1 MYIEGDIPNVVTSN
15 GAGNGYGNGFF
26 GGDWAWMIVILLIF
40 GWGNGNYGFGGGGQ
54 AGAAQ
59 DYVLVSDF
67 AQIERK
73 LDNIESGIC
82 DSTFAL
88 NNTAVNGFNGLTQ
101 NLMTS
106 GFETRS
112 AISDLSAQL
121 AQCCCEA
128 KTSILENRYIDAQ
141 NTCALQSAIATST
154 RDIVDG
160 QRASTDAILGFLT
173 NEKISSLQAQN
184 ASLSAQI
191 SQNAQTSQIINTLR
205 PVAMPAY
212 ITCSPYESAFGRTQ
226 VGYGCSGCN
235 V

>member
-15 GAGNGYGNGFF
+15 GNGSGYGNGMF
-26 GGDWAWMIVILLIF
+26 GGDWAWLIIILLF
-40 GWGNGNYGFGGGGQ
+40 CGWGNGYGFGGGQ

-73 LDNIESGIC
+73 LDSISNGIC

-88 NNTAVNGFNGLTQ
+88 NNTAVNGFNSVTQ

-106 GFETRS
+106 GFEIRS
-112 AISDLSAQL
+112 AINDLSAQL
-121 AQCCCEA
+121 AQCCCES
-128 KTSILENRYIDAQ
+128 KTSILENRYLDAQ
-141 NTCALQSAIATST
+141 NTCAIQNAIATST

-184 ASLSAQI
+184 ASLAAQL
-191 SQNAQTSQIINTLR
+191 SQNAQTTQIINTLR

>member
-1 MYIEGDIPNVVTSN
+1 MYIEGDIPNVVTSTN
-15 GAGNGYGNGFF
+15 GNGYGNGMF
-26 GGDWAWMIVILLIF
+26 GGDWAWLIIILLF
-40 GWGNGNYGFGGGGQ
+40 CGWGNGYGFGGGQ

-59 DYVLVSDF
+59 DYVLLSDF

-73 LDNIESGIC
+73 LDTISNGIC

-88 NNTAVNGFNGLTQ
+88 NNTAVNGFNSLTQ

-112 AISDLSAQL
+112 AISGLSAQL
-121 AQCCCEA
+121 AQCCCDA

-141 NTCALQSAIATST
+141 NACALQSAIATST

-184 ASLSAQI
+184 ASLSAQL

-212 ITCSPYESAFGRTQ
+212 ITCSPYESVFGRTQ
-226 VGYGCSGCN
+226 VGCGCSGCN

>member
-1 MYIEGDIPNVVTSN
+1 MYIEGDIPNVVTSTN
-15 GAGNGYGNGFF
+15 GNGYGNGFF

-40 GWGNGNYGFGGGGQ
+40 GWGNGNYGFGGGQ
-54 AGAAQ
+54 GAAQ

-73 LDNIESGIC
+73 LDNISNGIC

-88 NNTAVNGFNGLTQ
+88 NNTAVNGFNNLTQ

-112 AISDLSAQL
+112 AINDLSAQL

-128 KTSILENRYIDAQ
+128 KTSILENRYLDAQ
-141 NTCALQSAIATST
+141 NTCALQNAIATST

-184 ASLSAQI
+184 ASLAAQL

-212 ITCSPYESAFGRTQ
+212 ITCSPYESAFGKTQ
-226 VGYGCSGCN
+226 YGCGCGCGN

>member
-15 GAGNGYGNGFF
+15 GNGSGYGNGMF
-26 GGDWAWMIVILLIF
+26 GGDWAWLIIILLF
-40 GWGNGNYGFGGGGQ
+40 CGWGNGYGFGGGQ

-73 LDNIESGIC
+73 LDSISNGIC

-88 NNTAVNGFNGLTQ
+88 NNTAVNGFNSVTQ

-112 AISDLSAQL
+112 AINDLSAQL
-121 AQCCCEA
+121 AQCCCES
-128 KTSILENRYIDAQ
+128 KTSILENRYLDAQ
-141 NTCALQSAIATST
+141 NTCAIQNAIATST

-184 ASLSAQI
+184 ASLAAQL
-191 SQNAQTSQIINTLR
+191 SQNAQTTQIINTLR

>member
-1 MYIEGDIPNVVTSN
+1 MYIEGDIPNVVTSTN
-15 GAGNGYGNGFF
+15 GSGYGNGMF
-26 GGDWAWMIVILLIF
+26 GDQFAWWIVILLIF
-40 GWGNGNYGFGGGGQ
+40 GWGNGNYGFGGGQ

-73 LDNIESGIC
+73 LDSISNGIC

-88 NNTAVNGFNGLTQ
+88 NNTMVNGFNGVTQ

-112 AISDLSAQL
+112 AINDLSAQL
-121 AQCCCEA
+121 AQCCCDFRA
-128 KTSILENRYIDAQ
+128 SILENRYLDAQ
-141 NTCALQSAIATST
+141 NTCALQNSIASST
-154 RDIVDG
+154 RDIIDG

-173 NEKISSLQAQN
+173 SEKISSLQAEN
-184 ASLSAQI
+184 AALSAQI
-191 SQNAQTSQIINTLR
+191 SQNAQTSAIINAVNRT
-205 PVAMPAY
+205 PIAAY
-212 ITCSPYESAFGRTQ
+212 TVPNPYCCYTQ
-226 VGYGCSGCN
+226 TSSCSGCN

>member
-15 GAGNGYGNGFF
+15 GNGSGYGNGMF
-26 GGDWAWMIVILLIF
+26 GGDWAWLIIILLF
-40 GWGNGNYGFGGGGQ
+40 CGWGNGYGFGGGQ

-73 LDNIESGIC
+73 LDSISNGIC

-88 NNTAVNGFNGLTQ
+88 NNTAVNGFNSVTQ

-112 AISDLSAQL
+112 AINDLSAQL
-121 AQCCCEA
+121 AQCCCES
-128 KTSILENRYIDAQ
+128 KTSILENRYLDAQ
-141 NTCALQSAIATST
+141 NTCAIQNAIAIST

-184 ASLSAQI
+184 ASLAAQL
-191 SQNAQTSQIINTLR
+191 SQNAQTTQIINTLR

>member
-1 MYIEGDIPNVVTSN
+1 MYIEGDIPNVVTSTN
-15 GAGNGYGNGFF
+15 GNGYGNGMF
-26 GGDWAWMIVILLIF
+26 GGDWAWLIIILLF
-40 GWGNGNYGFGGGGQ
+40 CGWGNGYGFGGGGQ

-88 NNTAVNGFNGLTQ
+88 NNTAVNGFNSLTQ
-101 NLMTS
+101 NLMTN

-112 AISDLSAQL
+112 AINDLSAQL
-121 AQCCCEA
+121 AQCCCES
-128 KTSILENRYIDAQ
+128 KTSILENRYLDAQ
-141 NTCALQSAIATST
+141 NSCALQNAIATST

-184 ASLSAQI
+184 ASLSAQL

-226 VGYGCSGCN
+226 YGCGCSGCN

>member
-1 MYIEGDIPNVVTSN
+1 MYIEGDIPNVVTSTN
-15 GAGNGYGNGFF
+15 GNGYGNGMF
-26 GGDWAWMIVILLIF
+26 GGDWAWLIIILLF
-40 GWGNGNYGFGGGGQ
+40 CGWGNGYGFGGGQ

-73 LDNIESGIC
+73 LDTISNGIC

-88 NNTAVNGFNGLTQ
+88 NNTAVNGFNNLTQ

-121 AQCCCEA
+121 AQCCCDA
-128 KTSILENRYIDAQ
+128 KTSILENRYLDAQ
-141 NTCALQSAIATST
+141 NTCALQNAIATST

-184 ASLSAQI
+184 ASLAAQL

-226 VGYGCSGCN
+226 YGCGCCGCN